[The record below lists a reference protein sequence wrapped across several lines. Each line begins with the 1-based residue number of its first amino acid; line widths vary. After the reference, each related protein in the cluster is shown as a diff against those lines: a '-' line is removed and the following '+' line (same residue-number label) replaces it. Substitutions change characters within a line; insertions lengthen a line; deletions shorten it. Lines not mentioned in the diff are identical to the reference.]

1 MRDIGGMRGM
11 DLKVPG
17 GKCLGIILS
26 RRVFDKET
34 GLVIPDDEIDY
45 QAENDDDYSNDEGES
60 RRPVSRDDS
69 HANRPR

>member
-1 MRDIGGMRGM
+1 M

-34 GLVIPDDEIDY
+34 GLVIPDEEIDY
-45 QAENDDDYSNDEGES
+45 GAENDDDYSNDEGE
-60 RRPVSRDDS
+60 
-69 HANRPR
+69 